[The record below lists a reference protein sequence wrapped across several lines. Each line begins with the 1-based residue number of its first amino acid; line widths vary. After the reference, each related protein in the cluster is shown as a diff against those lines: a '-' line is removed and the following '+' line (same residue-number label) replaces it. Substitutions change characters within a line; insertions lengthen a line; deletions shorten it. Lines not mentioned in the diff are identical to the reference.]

1 MDLLG
6 RKVYLAGALQ
16 LRVANQ
22 QALFSRYNY
31 NTWAEV
37 GRFTELLPQDSR
49 QEFTAFLEEGKKM
62 ARTSLQALLDAADSA
77 ARTLASG
84 IAMRRIS
91 WLQVSNL
98 PPELQ
103 YTIQDLP
110 FDETG
115 RTLTGG
121 MAKVGIDANQDPKGA
136 KIKVPRNHQR
146 DQNLTF
152 EGAPKDGKPLISQD
166 PSPPFSN
173 CLSYFLP
180 LEVTTAL
187 DLCLLFQITVLTS
200 QPGKYMVKQL
210 ETGLR
215 EIDLVSLRKLQIIEI
230 SQGDLLES
238 VDVEWHIHAE
248 EEVSSDDSVILGMDI
263 DLQTIQNDVVSLE
276 TFFKTWL
283 HDHGTDRE
291 QLHILLPSGDF
302 RHFTAPR
309 TSLTC
314 VKCDIQER
322 LLSPALLPGAADV
335 TVRTDDVNTPYQM
348 AASPATT
355 LYKLR
360 VIKALKAE
368 GVCESALFGL
378 PFIIKPTSCWQLDWD
393 ELEMNQHNFHA
404 LCHSLLKRDWMLL
417 AKREPQSESP
427 SWSITVNSYYVII
440 PSDSF
445 TLLVKDIAVRELLLP
460 CNVPAL
466 SADLPETALSTIESA
481 LNSLE
486 VEPRYNPLD
495 VKSNLYKYLVSEFS
509 RPQYRQ
515 QAQPKEHRPGERHHS
530 RQHLSKAKAMV
541 APLPLARPPLK
552 AFRSS
557 AARKDACELPLFSD
571 EDSEFLG
578 SM

>member
-1 MDLLG
+1 MNS
-6 RKVYLAGALQ
+6 RKTLSETRRGYTAGKAYATAHSWQLPQILIVDVKPPFWANTCSKLCEALENFFCLACSLAGPCRIPLLSLYVVQ
-16 LRVANQ
+16 NQ
-22 QALFSRYNY
+22 H
-31 NTWAEV
+31 EC
-37 GRFTELLPQDSR
+37 LLPFVQVKGSFPRLQTCISELRSLPREGSFQQKGDRVMQAVQD
-49 QEFTAFLEEGKKM
+49 G
-62 ARTSLQALLDAADSA
+62 LQ
-77 ARTLASG
+77 
-84 IAMRRIS
+84 
-91 WLQVSNL
+91 QFK
-98 PPELQ
+98 Q
-103 YTIQDLP
+103 YTRHMLV
-110 FDETG
+110 
-115 RTLTGG
+115 
-121 MAKVGIDANQDPKGA
+121 A
-136 KIKVPRNHQR
+136 
-146 DQNLTF
+146 
-152 EGAPKDGKPLISQD
+152 
-166 PSPPFSN
+166 
-173 CLSYFLP
+173 
-180 LEVTTAL
+180 TAL

-200 QPGKYMVKQL
+200 QPGKDMVKQL

-238 VDVEWHIHAE
+238 ADTAP
-248 EEVSSDDSVILGMDI
+248 DSAILGMDI
-263 DLQTIQNDVVSLE
+263 DLQTIENDVVSLE

-283 HDHGTDRE
+283 HDHSTDRE
-291 QLHILLPSGDF
+291 QLHLLLPPGGF

-417 AKREPQSESP
+417 AKREPQTVSP

-445 TLLVKDIAVRELLLP
+445 TLLVKAIAVRELLLP

-466 SADLPETALSTIESA
+466 PADLPETALSTIESA

-486 VEPRYNPLD
+486 VEPRYNPLH

-515 QAQPKEHRPGERHHS
+515 QAQPKEHHPGER
-530 RQHLSKAKAMV
+530 KAKATV
-541 APLPLARPPLK
+541 APLPLAPPPPK

>member
-1 MDLLG
+1 MNS
-6 RKVYLAGALQ
+6 RKTLSETRRGYTAGKAYATAHSWQLPQILIVDVKPPFWANTCSKLCEALENFFCLACSLAGPCRIPLLSLYVVQ
-16 LRVANQ
+16 NQ
-22 QALFSRYNY
+22 H
-31 NTWAEV
+31 EC
-37 GRFTELLPQDSR
+37 LLPFVQVKGSFPRLQTCISELRSLPREGSFQQKGDRVMQAVQD
-49 QEFTAFLEEGKKM
+49 G
-62 ARTSLQALLDAADSA
+62 LQ
-77 ARTLASG
+77 
-84 IAMRRIS
+84 
-91 WLQVSNL
+91 QFK
-98 PPELQ
+98 Q
-103 YTIQDLP
+103 YTRHMLA
-110 FDETG
+110 
-115 RTLTGG
+115 GG
-121 MAKVGIDANQDPKGA
+121 SVNSS
-136 KIKVPRNHQR
+136 V
-146 DQNLTF
+146 
-152 EGAPKDGKPLISQD
+152 E
-166 PSPPFSN
+166 
-173 CLSYFLP
+173 
-180 LEVTTAL
+180 
-187 DLCLLFQITVLTS
+187 ITVLTS
-200 QPGKYMVKQL
+200 QPGKDMVKQL

-238 VDVEWHIHAE
+238 ADVEWHIHAE
-248 EEVSSDDSVILGMDI
+248 EEVSSDDSAILGMDI
-263 DLQTIQNDVVSLE
+263 DLQTIENDVVSLE
-276 TFFKTWL
+276 TLFKTWL

-291 QLHILLPSGDF
+291 QLHLLLPSGDF

-417 AKREPQSESP
+417 AKREPQSVSP

-445 TLLVKDIAVRELLLP
+445 TLLVKAIAVRELLLP

-466 SADLPETALSTIESA
+466 PADLPETALSTIESA

-515 QAQPKEHRPGERHHS
+515 QAQPKEHRSGERHHS
-530 RQHLSKAKAMV
+530 RQHLSKAKATV
-541 APLPLARPPLK
+541 APLPLAPPPPK

>member
-1 MDLLG
+1 QVKGSFPRLQTCISELRSLPREGSFQQKGDRVMQAVQDGLQQFKQYT
-6 RKVYLAGALQ
+6 RHMLAGGS
-16 LRVANQ
+16 VN
-22 QALFSRYNY
+22 SSV
-31 NTWAEV
+31 E
-37 GRFTELLPQDSR
+37 
-49 QEFTAFLEEGKKM
+49 
-62 ARTSLQALLDAADSA
+62 
-77 ARTLASG
+77 
-84 IAMRRIS
+84 
-91 WLQVSNL
+91 
-98 PPELQ
+98 
-103 YTIQDLP
+103 
-110 FDETG
+110 
-115 RTLTGG
+115 
-121 MAKVGIDANQDPKGA
+121 
-136 KIKVPRNHQR
+136 
-146 DQNLTF
+146 
-152 EGAPKDGKPLISQD
+152 
-166 PSPPFSN
+166 
-173 CLSYFLP
+173 
-180 LEVTTAL
+180 
-187 DLCLLFQITVLTS
+187 ITVLTS
-200 QPGKYMVKQL
+200 QPGKDMVKQL

-238 VDVEWHIHAE
+238 ADVEWHIHAE
-248 EEVSSDDSVILGMDI
+248 EEVSSD
-263 DLQTIQNDVVSLE
+263 
-276 TFFKTWL
+276 
-283 HDHGTDRE
+283 
-291 QLHILLPSGDF
+291 
-302 RHFTAPR
+302 A
-309 TSLTC
+309 C

-417 AKREPQSESP
+417 AKREPQSVSP

-445 TLLVKDIAVRELLLP
+445 TLLVKAIAVRELLLP

-466 SADLPETALSTIESA
+466 PADLPETALSTIEATGTCVSLLSEQSA

-515 QAQPKEHRPGERHHS
+515 QAQPKEHRSGERHHS
-530 RQHLSKAKAMV
+530 RQHLSKAKATV
-541 APLPLARPPLK
+541 APLPLAPPPPK